1 MAGESTQWLA
11 TARVLRRAGFGVT
24 GPEVDAA
31 LTRDWPAYVDAML
44 GADPEA
50 DPGAVATPMP
60 TLPSPRAPG
69 KGATPAA
76 RKEFGRQLAEQEAM
90 LSGWWL
96 RRMVAVGQP
105 VHEKLTLMW
114 HNHFATSAQKV
125 RAASHMAAQNQKLR
139 TLSLGDFRTLAYSM
153 LTDAAMLRWLDGQ
166 SNTAKAPNE
175 NLAREFMEL
184 FALGHGNG
192 YTEDDVRAG
201 ARALTGWVIG
211 ADGKT
216 SVVPKRHDAAA
227 KTLFGVTRN
236 FDAAGFC
243 DSVLAQP
250 KSAEYVA
257 GRLWQQLASDEPPSP
272 QALDR
277 LVSAYGP
284 GRDLQAL
291 TRAILTDDQFSGSRA
306 APTSRVNTPVEWLVG
321 VMRAL
326 RIPLNNPDKPAQVK
340 MAEATLRALGQR
352 PFYPP
357 SVGGWPH
364 GQVWL
369 STASAEARLR
379 AASRMARTGD
389 LSSIEDTAPGD
400 RIDAVGYLIGI
411 GAWSDRT
418 VNALQALV
426 HKPPQLVA
434 AAVNTPEYL
443 TS

>member
-1 MAGESTQWLA
+1 MPGQSAQWVA

-24 GPEVDAA
+24 GPEVDAV

-44 GADPEA
+44 GANPDA

-60 TLPSPRAPG
+60 SLDPPRAPG

-76 RKEFGRQLAEQEAM
+76 RKQFGHQLAEQAGI
-90 LSGWWL
+90 LSGWWV
-96 RRMVAVGQP
+96 RRMVAVRQP
-105 VHEKLTLMW
+105 VHEKLTLLW
-114 HNHFATSAQKV
+114 HNHFATSTQKV
-125 RAASHMAAQNQKLR
+125 RVAAYMAAQNQKLR

-153 LTDAAMLRWLDGQ
+153 LADAAMLRWLDGQ
-166 SNTAKAPNE
+166 TNTAKAPNE

-192 YTEDDVRAG
+192 YTENDVRAG

-211 ADGKT
+211 ADGQT
-216 SVVPKRHDAAA
+216 SLAPKRHDSTT
-227 KTLFGVTRN
+227 KTLFGRTGD

-243 DSVLAQP
+243 DAVLAQP

-272 QALDR
+272 QTIDR

-284 GRDLQAL
+284 GRNLRAL
-291 TRAILTDDQFSGSRA
+291 TRAILTDNEFTGSRA
-306 APTSRVNTPVEWLVG
+306 AVVNTQIEWLVG

-326 RIPLNNPDKPAQVK
+326 RVPVSNPAQLK

-369 STASAEARLR
+369 STASAQARLHT
-379 AASRMARTGD
+379 ASRMAHAGD
-389 LSSIEDTAPGD
+389 LSGIESTAPGD
-400 RIDAVGYLIGI
+400 RIDAVGYLIGV
-411 GAWSDRT
+411 GSWSDRT
-418 VNALQALV
+418 ADALEPLV